1 MDNLSLYALVDP
13 VFAQAPSGGGLQSLL
28 FPVLLIAAM
37 WFLLIAP
44 QRKKQKAQQE
54 MIKAL
59 TTGDE
64 VLTAGG
70 IYGAITNIKDDRLV
84 VRIAEGTKVEISR
97 AFVQAVTKK
106 ASESCSPCSRPVERS
121 TRFPDLICDRPFR
134 KNQKPPCP
142 ANTRGSSSSPHWC

>member
-1 MDNLSLYALVDP
+1 LAGDHLFDVRVFNVLWVGGGVLGLRFKIPGALLRPLIENYNHNVMDNLSLYALVDP

-106 ASESCSPCSRPVERS
+106 ASES
-121 TRFPDLICDRPFR
+121 
-134 KNQKPPCP
+134 
-142 ANTRGSSSSPHWC
+142 

>member
-106 ASESCSPCSRPVERS
+106 ASES
-121 TRFPDLICDRPFR
+121 
-134 KNQKPPCP
+134 
-142 ANTRGSSSSPHWC
+142 